1 MVLMEK
7 IVATFAQMAVTNSAI
22 RTRATVFVRT
32 VAGDN
37 FVNRHVLCSVV
48 EMNVILT
55 QAIVTTV
62 VLDTMDYSV
71 TMNVLLGVKSLVT

>member
-7 IVATFAQMAVTNSAI
+7 IVATFAQMDVTNSAI

-37 FVNRHVLCSVV
+37 FVNRHVLCSVI
-48 EMNVILT
+48 EMNVILI
-55 QAIVTTV
+55 QAIVTAV
-62 VLDTMDYSV
+62 LLDTME
-71 TMNVLLGVKSLVT
+71 

>member
-7 IVATFAQMAVTNSAI
+7 IVATFAQMDVTNSAI

-37 FVNRHVLCSVV
+37 FVIRHVLCSVV
-48 EMNVILT
+48 EMNVILI
-55 QAIVTTV
+55 QAIVTA
-62 VLDTMDYSV
+62 
-71 TMNVLLGVKSLVT
+71 VLLDIME